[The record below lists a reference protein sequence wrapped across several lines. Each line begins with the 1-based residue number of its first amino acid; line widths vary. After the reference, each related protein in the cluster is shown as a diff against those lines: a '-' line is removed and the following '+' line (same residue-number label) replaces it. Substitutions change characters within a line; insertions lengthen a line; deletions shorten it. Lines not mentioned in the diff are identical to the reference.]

1 MKVYHYAVPFNSK
14 EESDR
19 FFCEFLGL
27 GKMRDFFAPK
37 DLMKALFNIDKE
49 VEIVRYGNENIDIE
63 VLIVEE
69 PIKMNKFNHI
79 GLIIEDRDKLLDK
92 AKAMGYET
100 MIHPRDP
107 DSYFLFIKD
116 IYGNLYE
123 IKEM

>member
-1 MKVYHYAVPFNSK
+1 
-14 EESDR
+14 
-19 FFCEFLGL
+19 
-27 GKMRDFFAPK
+27 
-37 DLMKALFNIDKE
+37 
-49 VEIVRYGNENIDIE
+49 
-63 VLIVEE
+63 
-69 PIKMNKFNHI
+69 MNKFNHI